1 MSGTAEP
8 PSPVGAMIRRSR
20 RVPVIWIIPLM
31 AIAIGVWLAWRTL
44 EQQGPTITVSF
55 DSAEGLQ
62 VGQSQLK
69 FKDLTLGTVKR
80 LELTADHARVV
91 ATIATTRQADPL
103 LTDQTVFWV
112 VRPRLFA
119 GSLSGLG
126 TLLSGSYIGMMPP
139 TKPGRPRRHFT
150 GSEDPPV
157 LAANLPGR
165 IFILKATRLGS
176 ISLGSPVFFHDL
188 DVGEVLGWE
197 VGDMAESVTMRVFV
211 RAPYDKYVTTNTRFW
226 NASGVSLQLGSS
238 GIRLQLS
245 SLRTLLLGGVA
256 FATPA
261 GEKTGV
267 QTAAETKFPLFLD
280 KDAADAASYSRKIT
294 VVSYFPGSI
303 RGIGPG
309 SEVTVHGLVVGHVI
323 SVRLSYDRTRDA
335 VTAPVEYE
343 IEPERFV
350 GIGNK
355 VYANLHTAVE
365 DAVRRGLRASL
376 TSASLITGRQMVTLD
391 FDARAPPAILT
402 MEGPN
407 FVLPTAPGAGF
418 AGLAASATA
427 LLDQVNTIPFSRI
440 GDHLSSI
447 LHATDELAHNR
458 QMRDALV
465 NVAATLRTTKTLMS
479 HVNSELDPTLRKLP
493 GISVG
498 LDHTMTNINKLAL
511 SLNNGY
517 GDETQFNRSL
527 ERLLVQLN
535 DAVRSIR
542 SLADLLTRHPEVLIK
557 GRAGEGP

>member
-8 PSPVGAMIRRSR
+8 PPPAGAMIRRSPR
-20 RVPVIWIIPLM
+20 LPVIWLIPLV

-62 VGQSQLK
+62 AGQSQLR
-69 FKDLTLGTVKR
+69 FKDLTLGTVNR
-80 LELTADHARVV
+80 LDLTPDHARVV
-91 ATIATTRQADPL
+91 ATIATTRQATPL

-139 TKPGRPRRHFT
+139 TNPAPPRRHFT

-165 IFILKATRLGS
+165 TFVLKATRLGS

-226 NASGVSLQLGSS
+226 NASGASLQLGGA
-238 GIRLQLS
+238 GIRLQVG
-245 SLRTLLLGGVA
+245 SLRALLLGGVA

-261 GEKTGV
+261 SQEAGAEA
-267 QTAAETKFPLFLD
+267 AAETKFPLFPD
-280 KDAADAASYSRKIT
+280 KDSADAASYSRKIPL
-294 VVSYFPGSI
+294 VSYFPGSV
-303 RGIGPG
+303 RGLGPG
-309 SEVTVHGLVVGHVI
+309 SEVTVHGLVVGHVN
-323 SVRLSYDRTRDA
+323 SVRLSYDRAKDQ
-335 VTAPVEYE
+335 VTAPVEFD

-355 VYANLHTAVE
+355 VHANLHTAVE

-376 TSASLITGRQMVTLD
+376 ASASLITGQQMVTLD
-391 FDARAPPAILT
+391 FDASAPPATLT
-402 MEGPN
+402 MEGTN
-407 FVLPTAPGAGF
+407 FVLPTAPGGGF
-418 AGLAASATA
+418 SGLAVSATA
-427 LLDQVNTIPFSRI
+427 LLDQVNKIPFARI
-440 GDHLSSI
+440 GDNLSSI
-447 LHATDELAHNR
+447 LGATNELAHNR

-465 NVAATLRTTKTLMS
+465 DVASTLSSTKTLMS

-493 GISVG
+493 QISAG
-498 LDHTMTNINKLAL
+498 LDHTMTNVNKLAL
-511 SLNNGY
+511 SINNGY
-517 GDETQFNRSL
+517 GEDTKFSRSL
-527 ERLLVQLN
+527 GHLLVQLN
-535 DAVRSIR
+535 DAVGSIR